1 MCNQQKFIDYVRRK
15 CRQLNIQF
23 RIGKGRTVKDPDG
36 SMVEGYFLEPCKLPG
51 ELVVARKCEDFIL
64 CLAHEYT
71 HMMQWFN
78 EDPIYNCRDSEY
90 YKLEKTT
97 ERDALKLLKEWKINP
112 KRVRTAAKRSS
123 SYLKWLKEK

>member
-1 MCNQQKFIDYVRRK
+1 
-15 CRQLNIQF
+15 
-23 RIGKGRTVKDPDG
+23 VKDPDG
-36 SMVEGYFLEPCKLPG
+36 SLVEGYFLEPCKLPG

-71 HMMQWFN
+71 HMMQWFH
-78 EDPIYNCRDSEY
+78 EDPIYNCKDSEY